1 MRRAPSTSP
10 FWHNSNNS
18 AWRSATTLPIP
29 EIAPSAPS
37 KKVAMSDIVKA
48 ASIATGRQLDRLLR
62 PVGIDPCDD
71 GALRAHLIERDREGA
86 PALLARERRDLGGV
100 AVGDDPGD
108 TAGIGEPAQ
117 VLPVRGLVDREVRR
131 ERQEVRGHDPRE
143 LHHVDTSS
151 VISLAGITRPYA
163 RPMISEWRSAETVR
177 VRVTHS
183 RQRRWPRPSVIAT
196 YGAHATARGLPQ
208 LCSVHKG
215 GSICAR
221 ASAQR
226 LSPACCS
233 PSSRQA
239 RCKPP
244 PPPSARRLPTSR

>member
-1 MRRAPSTSP
+1 
-10 FWHNSNNS
+10 
-18 AWRSATTLPIP
+18 
-29 EIAPSAPS
+29 
-37 KKVAMSDIVKA
+37 
-48 ASIATGRQLDRLLR
+48 
-62 PVGIDPCDD
+62 
-71 GALRAHLIERDREGA
+71 
-86 PALLARERRDLGGV
+86 
-100 AVGDDPGD
+100 
-108 TAGIGEPAQ
+108 
-117 VLPVRGLVDREVRR
+117 DREVRR

-163 RPMISEWRSAETVR
+163 RPMISEWPSAETVR

-221 ASAQR
+221 ASAQG
-226 LSPACCS
+226 LSPACFS

-239 RCKPP
+239 QCRPP
-244 PPPSARRLPTSR
+244 LSARRPTTSRSVTRSREESSPTLAEPTSKPTRDT